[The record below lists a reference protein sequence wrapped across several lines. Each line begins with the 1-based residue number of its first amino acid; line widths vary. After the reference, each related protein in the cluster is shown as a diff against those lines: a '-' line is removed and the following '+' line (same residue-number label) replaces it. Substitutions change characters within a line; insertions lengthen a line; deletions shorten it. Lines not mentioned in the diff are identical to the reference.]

1 MTEKRQDTTEKL
13 GGVDFSPEMMTGRRC
28 QKSLLGSSPR
38 IERRKE
44 MQSISAKLVVVV
56 VLACTGLVGR
66 NGLVDFGLES
76 RAGGAGRPSSNVP
89 SDDPS
94 GTHATAKWRQVRF
107 RATIGTG
114 ETPSQ
119 LQRAFFLSLPAL
131 HSLLLLL
138 VA

>member
-1 MTEKRQDTTEKL
+1 
-13 GGVDFSPEMMTGRRC
+13 
-28 QKSLLGSSPR
+28 
-38 IERRKE
+38 
-44 MQSISAKLVVVV
+44 MQSINAKLVVVV

-119 LQRAFFLSLPAL
+119 VTAGVFSFLACFTLTAPSTGCLD
-131 HSLLLLL
+131 SSINQL
-138 VA
+138 VTAY